1 MANDTT
7 KKNSNPT
14 GKKKK
19 ATVRNVVNGIII
31 VFLCCVLL
39 GGVTGFFLLSQIIGK
54 VSEDERKLE
63 EKIINVEP
71 STLYSADGKVIYEL
85 GAESRE
91 IVEYEQIPQVTIDAF
106 LAIED
111 SRYFKH
117 NGFDLPRFISSAFNN
132 LRSGSLAQG
141 GSTLTMQT
149 IDNFINKPKEEKAD
163 SEGIKLTQKDKIEMK
178 IQEIYLS
185 LRLDSKMSKEEI
197 LTNYLNKINFGASA
211 RGIQKGAQYY
221 FGKNVEQLNLSE
233 SAFLAGV
240 VNAPALYNPYQGYDS
255 KTKQNYYAYATKRRN
270 ETLSLM
276 LSHGYISES
285 EYKLA
290 KATKLA
296 FQLKGESKAKD
307 NPYLAYAQA
316 AITEAR
322 ELTGED
328 PATTPMKIYTALD
341 TSTQDRLNDI
351 QEKKVIG
358 MPENK
363 YFQIAASVIDNRKGT
378 IIAIGTGFDDPT
390 SSTYKD
396 RATKEKH
403 QPGSTPKPLLA
414 YAQAFDQIG
423 WATSRIVEDKPIQ
436 IYGDTKSNYDN
447 KYHGKVSL
455 ERALAQSLN
464 IPALEAMQA
473 VTNAV
478 GNDYMREYMKKLG
491 FDDKVAEKFDL
502 LYAIGGANFE
512 ATPTQMAAAFATLA
526 NGGKYIE
533 PHMITKVV
541 YKDGSKTYENNA
553 KTTQAMSPQ
562 AAYMTSDLLNKA
574 ITGKYSGYNYMSQ
587 AFNGAGYP
595 VYGKTGTSDWDD
607 YADEVGGNAHDGW
620 MVNYTSDY
628 TIASWNGFDSRVNG
642 YTYLSEA
649 VQNMNIPGKI
659 NRYILD
665 SLSSN
670 ATRIQNPGG
679 ISSYGGGLIKTE
691 FLKDAAKNNPE
702 TVANVK
708 KASDA
713 LKSPISDASKYKQSD
728 YTPETWAA
736 LQEALKQANALLN
749 KEDVTEDEV
758 NRAKQ
763 ALENAIRGLKEKEVA
778 VTTTS
783 LTSAIQNAAAYTD
796 TTKYQSAYVQALNSR
811 INAANAL
818 LTSSGVTQA
827 EINQAVQDIQAA
839 IEACKAHPVQEVTPP
854 NNNNQKPND
863 NTNNNANTDKN
874 DNTNKGDTASGT
886 GNKENGRPTSN
897 TFGD

>member
-1 MANDTT
+1 MANETT
-7 KKNSNPT
+7 KKNSNPS
-14 GKKKK
+14 GKKN
-19 ATVRNVVNGIII
+19 TVRNVVNGVII
-31 VFLCCVLL
+31 VFLCIVLL
-39 GGVTGFFLLSQIIGK
+39 GGVTGFFMLSQIIGK
-54 VSEDERKLE
+54 VSEDEKKLE
-63 EKIINVEP
+63 DKIINVEP
-71 STLYSADGKVIYEL
+71 STVFSADGKIIYEL

-132 LRSGSLAQG
+132 LRSGSLSQG

-163 SEGIKLTQKDKIEMK
+163 AEGNPLSQKDKIEMK

-240 VNAPALYNPYQGYDS
+240 VNAPALYNPYQGYDE
-255 KTKQNYYAYATKRRN
+255 KKKQNYYAYATNRRN
-270 ETLSLM
+270 DTLSQM
-276 LSHGYISES
+276 LNHGYISES

-290 KATKLA
+290 KSTKLA
-296 FQLKGESKAKD
+296 FQLKGESKTKD

-316 AITEAR
+316 AIREAAR
-322 ELTGED
+322 LTGED

-341 TSTQDRLNDI
+341 TTTQNRINDI
-351 QEKKVIG
+351 QNKEVIG
-358 MPENK
+358 MPDNK
-363 YFQIAASVIDNRKGT
+363 YFQIASSVINNHDGT

-390 SSTYKD
+390 SSSFKD
-396 RATKEKH
+396 RATIERH
-403 QPGSTPKPLLA
+403 QPGSTSKPLLA
-414 YAQAFDQIG
+414 YSQAFDKIG

-436 IYGDTKSNYDN
+436 IYGQTKKNYDDR
-447 KYHGKVSL
+447 YHGKVSL

-464 IPALEAMQA
+464 IPALKAMQA

-491 FDDKVAEKFDL
+491 FDDQVAEKFDL

-533 PHMITKVV
+533 PHMVTKIT

-553 KTTQAMSPQ
+553 KTTQAMSAQ

-587 AFNGAGYP
+587 AFSGVSYP

-679 ISSYGGGLIKTE
+679 ISSYGGGLIKSE

-702 TVANVK
+702 TVSNVK
-708 KASDA
+708 KASDE
-713 LKSPISDASKYKQSD
+713 LKSPINNASKYKQSD
-728 YTPETWAA
+728 YTTESWAA
-736 LQEALKQANALLN
+736 LQRALQEANALLD
-749 KEDVTEDEV
+749 KENATEEEV
-758 NRAKQ
+758 NKAKQ
-763 ALENAIRGLKEKEVA
+763 ALENAIKGLKEKEVS
-778 VTTTS
+778 VTTS
-783 LTSAIQNAAAYTD
+783 ALTTAIQSAAAYTD
-796 TTKYQSAYVQALNSR
+796 TTKYESAYVQALNSK
-811 INAANAL
+811 INAANSL
-818 LTSSGVTQA
+818 LTSSNVTQDQ
-827 EINQAVQDIQAA
+827 INQAANDIYAAINACKTHPIQAT
-839 IEACKAHPVQEVTPP
+839 TPP
-854 NNNNQKPND
+854 TDNNNQNPNSG
-863 NTNNNANTDKN
+863 TNNGNTDNNKN
-874 DNTNKGDTASGT
+874 DTNKGNGTSGT
-886 GNKENGRPTSN
+886 NNKDNVQSTN
-897 TFGD
+897 NKLGDN